1 MRRMRIDDKKSMMGP
16 VKGGGVQSSDLFESA
31 GAGSTPRLDVVKLEY
46 LGSESVSW
54 RELFDGF
61 ESIKAITFS
70 SGVEFVYRLLE
81 MFADAEIIF
90 GCEAVMKYTMQEIM
104 AYQSKLI
111 DRIRKGDSAA
121 KQHLIVRVER
131 GDVRLFVARTKL
143 SHEKVYLLRAADGR
157 KRVVMGSANLSFN
170 AFGGRQRE
178 NICYI
183 DGDAAY
189 DRYLESYESLKRDCV
204 DEITKRAL
212 TDADIADNIDA
223 LPISETVKVKKAI
236 YIEPVKSADDDVRF
250 VLDTCNLAKSIKP
263 AIPET
268 KADKKAGKILVSP
281 EVIQKVRRQV
291 VREQE
296 RERELRNEYPQLV
309 VDVERESV
317 MLNGAKLDLSPSVEE
332 VRTDVDLF
340 MRYMDGYSRFHGD
353 FVGMQQRYYEF
364 ANWFFCSPFMAVMRD
379 TAIRYDQKTLPY
391 PVFGL
396 VYGQSKAGK
405 TSFLETLLKMM
416 IGQKTKIG
424 APEFTRTTIDG
435 LRHQVQGAPIIV
447 DDLTNTRFNQH
458 AIETIKNDD
467 FGSLE
472 HLVNYPAVVISANED
487 VKAVAQEVIR
497 RTVICRVQAGLTNTE
512 VMKSNVV
519 RSVQQK
525 IGTAFYREY
534 LRQMLIVVPE
544 LMDQLKDDSPE
555 SESPDILAASSR
567 IIRNIIA
574 GHVEEFPPYVAD
586 LSLEN
591 YFSEQV
597 TGKYAI
603 QTIQT
608 AWRSNQ
614 KAFEVNERAN
624 VVRYEAGENWD
635 ADRLMKELPETLC
648 AKRSRDSVIMDL
660 DAARQFFGIDFKR
673 PTLFSRVFGRR

>member
-1 MRRMRIDDKKSMMGP
+1 MRLDAS
-16 VKGGGVQSSDLFESA
+16 QDLFDMSA
-31 GAGSTPRLDVVKLEY
+31 SSGSSAKLDVVKLEY
-46 LGSESVSW
+46 LGSESVHW
-54 RELFDGF
+54 KDLFSGF
-61 ESIKAITFS
+61 DSIRAITFS
-70 SGVEFVYRLLE
+70 SGVGFVYQLLD

-90 GCEAVMKYTMQEIM
+90 GCEEVLSYTLQEIM
-104 AYQSKLI
+104 AYQSKLL
-111 DRIRKGDSAA
+111 DRIRSGDSAA
-121 KQHLIVRVER
+121 KQRLIDRVEN
-131 GDVRLFVARTKL
+131 GDVRLFVARTQL
-143 SHEKVYLLRAADGR
+143 SHEKVYLLSAADGR

-178 NICYI
+178 NICYL

-189 DRYLESYESLKRDCV
+189 DRYLESFEELKKGSV
-204 DEITKRAL
+204 DTITKKAL
-212 TDADIADNIDA
+212 VIADAAENLDD
-223 LPISETVKVKKAI
+223 LPIAETVRVEKAI
-236 YIEPVKSADDDVRF
+236 YIEPVKEVADDVRF
-250 VLDTCNLAKSIKP
+250 VLDTHNLAKRIKP

-268 KADKKAGKILVSP
+268 KADKKAGKILISP
-281 EVIQKVRRQV
+281 EIIQKVRRQI

-296 RERELRNEYPQLV
+296 KQKELRNEYPQLV
-309 VDVERESV
+309 IDVEHGSV
-317 MLNGAKLDLSPSVEE
+317 VLNDVPLELNPAAEDIKADVE
-332 VRTDVDLF
+332 LF

-353 FVGMQQRYYEF
+353 SVGMQHRYYEF

-416 IGQKTKIG
+416 IGQKTKIN
-424 APEFTRTTIDG
+424 APDFTRTAIDG
-435 LRHQVQGAPIIV
+435 LRHEVQGAPIIV
-447 DDLTNTRFNQH
+447 DDLTNARFNQH

-472 HLVNYPAVVISANED
+472 HLVNYPVVVISANED
-487 VKAVAQEVIR
+487 VKAVAPEVIR

-534 LRQMLIVVPE
+534 LRRMIAVVPD
-544 LMDQLKDDSPE
+544 LMDRLKDDSPE
-555 SESPDILAASSR
+555 SESPDILAESSR
-567 IIRNIIA
+567 VILSIFA
-574 GHVEEFPPYVAD
+574 EHVESLPDYVGE

-608 AWRSNQ
+608 AWKANP
-614 KAFEVNERAN
+614 KAFEVNERTN
-624 VVRYEAGENWD
+624 IVRYEAGENWD

-660 DAARQFFGIDFKR
+660 DAARTFFGIDFKS
-673 PTLFSRVFGRR
+673 PSLISRLLGGNR